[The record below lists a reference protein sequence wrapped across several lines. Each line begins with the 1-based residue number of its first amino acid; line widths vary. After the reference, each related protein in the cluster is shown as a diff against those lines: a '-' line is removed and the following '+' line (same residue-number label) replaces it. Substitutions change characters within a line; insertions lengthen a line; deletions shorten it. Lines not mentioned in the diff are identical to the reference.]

1 MKRRK
6 RYGAVLAMLLML
18 AVGMAG
24 CGNRGK
30 LNEGDCKC
38 TIVFTDIPRE
48 LSMLEENIQ
57 ENFHINLTLRNLA
70 NDKLYKIVLNASND
84 YKAEISLHPGT
95 YQVCYPFVN
104 PKANLA
110 LSLSTDKENV
120 TLSPETPSTISIRVD
135 NPEEFTEHWMSIQ
148 PMPEMLLADT
158 FCGQVQIDRRIVAIE
173 EILPYLNLTYTKQV
187 TVGEKLTLTDEPR
200 GVTVYL
206 QNRGTETTDWKS
218 CTVYG
223 IHVTKNNVVFPKGVT
238 LGMSAQKVCHTK
250 DGLFGEPDSL
260 TGTLLFGW
268 GMGEVNAVY
277 KDPVSGDRIQLDLG
291 SDGSS
296 IQSITYLRE
305 QFD

>member
-1 MKRRK
+1 M
-6 RYGAVLAMLLML
+6 
-18 AVGMAG
+18 
-24 CGNRGK
+24 
-30 LNEGDCKC
+30 
-38 TIVFTDIPRE
+38 
-48 LSMLEENIQ
+48 
-57 ENFHINLTLRNLA
+57 
-70 NDKLYKIVLNASND
+70 
-84 YKAEISLHPGT
+84 
-95 YQVCYPFVN
+95 
-104 PKANLA
+104 
-110 LSLSTDKENV
+110 

-268 GMGEVNAVY
+268 GMGEVNAIY

>member
-6 RYGAVLAMLLML
+6 RCGAVLAMLLML
-18 AVGMAG
+18 VVGMAG

-30 LNEGDCKC
+30 LDEGNCKC

-57 ENFHINLTLRNLA
+57 ENFHVNLTLRNLA

-95 YQVCYPFVN
+95 YQVFYPFVN

-110 LSLSTDKENV
+110 LSLSADKENV

-135 NPEEFTEHWMSIQ
+135 NPEEFTEHWMAIQ

-158 FCGQVQIDRRIVAIE
+158 FCGQVQIDRQIVAIE

-206 QNRGTETTDWKS
+206 QNRGTETTDWKN

-223 IHVTKNNVVFPKGVT
+223 IQVTKNNVVFPKGVT
-238 LGMSAQKVCHTK
+238 LGMNARKVCHTK

-260 TGTLLFGW
+260 TGSLLFGW
-268 GMGEVNAVY
+268 GMGEVNAIY
-277 KDPVSGDRIQLDLG
+277 KDPVSGDKIQLDLG

-296 IQSITYLRE
+296 IQSITYLLQ